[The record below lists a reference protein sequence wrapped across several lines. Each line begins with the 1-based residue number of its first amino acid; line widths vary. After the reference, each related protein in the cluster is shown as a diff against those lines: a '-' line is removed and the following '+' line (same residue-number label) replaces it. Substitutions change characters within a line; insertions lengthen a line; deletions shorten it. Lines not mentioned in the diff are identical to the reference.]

1 MGRWR
6 SGPLERVCVVRHRP
20 VGARDLGPRDT
31 AQPRLWIRHLRDG
44 RIRRR
49 SHRAHGRQGNLRPTH
64 HRARRRGTSGPPPLG
79 PSRRRRPASPAPPRG
94 GRQLPQR
101 PPRTRRTRSR
111 RRSRAAPRRAC
122 GSVARALVRKIGP
135 REAAPWGRE
144 AAPWGREAA
153 PWGREALIRC
163 AAEQPMGARS
173 RRATRRGRPSPRR
186 QQTTPSPGRARR
198 RSLVELP

>member
-79 PSRRRRPASPAPPRG
+79 PSRRRRPASQAPPRG

-144 AAPWGREAA
+144 AAPWGREA
-153 PWGREALIRC
+153 LIRC
-163 AAEQPMGARS
+163 AAEQPMVARS

-198 RSLVELP
+198 RSLVEFP